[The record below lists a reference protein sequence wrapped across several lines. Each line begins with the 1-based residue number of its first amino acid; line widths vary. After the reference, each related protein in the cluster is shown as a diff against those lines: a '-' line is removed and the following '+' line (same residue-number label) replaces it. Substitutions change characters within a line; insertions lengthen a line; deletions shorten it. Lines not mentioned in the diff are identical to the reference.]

1 MIEYRL
7 IRSGRRTLCITV
19 KPDGALVVRA
29 PLFTPVKEIEAFL
42 QQKRNWILQKQA
54 AVSPCS
60 FRLEEGALLPYW
72 DGPLTVHIC
81 NIPMAMKYHGHLLAP
96 KCDTLREVL
105 LWRKAQ
111 AECMLKPRIDHWVQV
126 TGLNPACVRYTNA
139 ASCWGS
145 MSGRGTMSLS
155 AALVHLPPDLC
166 DYVIVHELCHMRQP
180 NHSPAFHT
188 LVRSFL
194 PDADQRRQAIRGKAA
209 MAALLTRPKP

>member
-7 IRSGRRTLCITV
+7 IRSGRRSLCITV
-19 KPDGALVVRA
+19 QPDGALVVRA
-29 PLFTPVKEIEAFL
+29 PLFTPVREIEAFL
-42 QQKRNWILQKQA
+42 QQKREWILQKQA
-54 AVSPCS
+54 AACPCP

-72 DGPLTVHIC
+72 GGLLTVHIC

-96 KCDTLREVL
+96 KCDTLQKVL

-111 AECMLKPRIDHWVQV
+111 AERILQPRVAYWART
-126 TGLNPACVRYTNA
+126 TGLTPTAVRYTNA
-139 ASCWGS
+139 ASRWGS

-155 AALVHLPPDLC
+155 AALIHLPLELC
-166 DYVIVHELCHMRQP
+166 DYVIVHELCHIRHP
-180 NHSPAFHT
+180 NHSPAFHD
-188 LVRSFL
+188 LVRAFL